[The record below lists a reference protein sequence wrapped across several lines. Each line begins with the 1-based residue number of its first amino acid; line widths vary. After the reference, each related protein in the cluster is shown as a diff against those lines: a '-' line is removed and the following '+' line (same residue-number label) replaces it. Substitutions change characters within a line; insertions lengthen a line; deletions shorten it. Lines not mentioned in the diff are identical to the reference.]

1 MFQASLFGML
11 GILFKS
17 LSTIYMEALKRILIT
32 ETAKH
37 IGETVMLCGWVS
49 VRRDHGKLIFF
60 ELRDRSGTVQLVV
73 LPDKPNVIEGAKEVR
88 SEYAL
93 TVIGLVKA
101 RPSKSGDAE
110 AGPMSVEIEVESIE
124 IVARPG
130 EELPIDV
137 SSPEFNLQL
146 ETLLNN
152 RTLALRNEKVHS
164 IFSLYAI
171 LLDAYAVA
179 CRKRGFMEIKTPKIV
194 PAATEGGANF
204 FKIQYFD
211 REAFLAQSPQFY
223 KQAAMSAFERV
234 FEIGTVFRSEPH
246 FTTRHVNEY
255 TGLDAEMG
263 FIASFEDI
271 MTELEGVMMDV
282 IREIG
287 VRGESDLKRHGAVI
301 PLTVAIPR
309 MRLADAVE
317 ILKREYGKETDGED
331 IDSEGERMIGEY
343 VAKTYGSDFVF
354 LTHYPRAIRPFYSMP
369 SAGDP
374 NYTDTFDLLFRGIE
388 IASGG
393 QRIHD
398 YQMLMES
405 IKKRGMDPEA
415 FKDYLDIFKYGTPPH
430 GGWGLGSERIIQ
442 KLLGLGSI
450 KEAVLFPRDV
460 KRLTP

>member
-1 MFQASLFGML
+1 
-11 GILFKS
+11 
-17 LSTIYMEALKRILIT
+17 MEVMKRTLI
-32 ETAKH
+32 ADIPKH
-37 IGETVMLCGWVS
+37 IGETVMLSGWVS
-49 VRRDHGKLIFF
+49 VRRDHGKLIFI

-73 LPDKPNVIEGAKEVR
+73 LPDKPAIIESAKEVR

-93 TVIGLVKA
+93 VVGGLVKA
-101 RPSKSGDAE
+101 RPSKSE
-110 AGPMSVEIEVESIE
+110 NREVGPASVEIEVESIE
-124 IVARPG
+124 IVAHPS
-130 EELPIDV
+130 EELPIDI

-171 LLDAYAVA
+171 LLDAYAA
-179 CRKRGFMEIKTPKIV
+179 TCRVRGFMEIKTPKIV
-194 PAATEGGANF
+194 SAATEGGANF
-204 FKIQYFD
+204 FKIQYFE

-234 FEIGTVFRSEPH
+234 FEIGTVFRAEPH

-263 FIASFEDI
+263 FIPGFEDI

-282 IREIG
+282 MREIG
-287 VRGESDLKRHGAVI
+287 MRGESDLKRHSAVVPPI
-301 PLTVAIPR
+301 VAIPR

-317 ILKREYGKETDGED
+317 ILKREYSKEVDGED

-343 VAKTYGSDFVF
+343 VAKKYGSDFVF

-369 SAGDP
+369 SAEDP

-393 QRIHD
+393 QRIHE
-398 YQMLMES
+398 YQMLVES

-415 FKDYLDIFKYGTPPH
+415 FKDYLDIFKYGAPPH